1 MQLSFFMQESKGCTS
16 AQGGIYAAVILR
28 ALKKPSICTIA
39 IGRGVL
45 LTSCYQKGF

>member
-1 MQLSFFMQESKGCTS
+1 MRLSFFMQASKGRIS
-16 AQGGIYAAVILR
+16 AQGGICAAIILR
-28 ALKKPSICTIA
+28 ALQKNCICTIA